1 MSIPVATNVTIIGEA
16 VAGAVV
22 RGSYFYVDD
31 VPEQNSIYRWYIDGV
46 NYLTARSLDFQI
58 QASLSGAKIRFSV
71 TPMNADGETG
81 IETFSMEIAV
91 VN

>member
-58 QASLSGAKIRFSV
+58 RPPSAGQKSGFR
-71 TPMNADGETG
+71 
-81 IETFSMEIAV
+81 
-91 VN
+91 